1 MNKLNRRLALFCTSI
16 ALVAPIAAQAQ
27 TDGYP
32 LANFNKDA
40 YMKMADK
47 DGMLSKADIMK
58 MMNEK
63 FDKMQKGGKI
73 SVDQFA
79 QMLRET
85 YSFTGGSN

>member
-1 MNKLNRRLALFCTSI
+1 MSKFNRRLAMLCTSI
-16 ALVAPIAAQAQ
+16 VLAAPFAVQAQ

-32 LANFNKDA
+32 LAKFNKEA
-40 YMKMADK
+40 YMKMAAK
-47 DGMLSKADIMK
+47 NGMLSKADVMK

-63 FDKMQKGGKI
+63 FDKMQKGGMI

-85 YSFTGGSN
+85 YSFTGGN

>member
-1 MNKLNRRLALFCTSI
+1 MKKLNRRLAMFCASI
-16 ALVAPIAAQAQ
+16 ALAAPFATQAQ

-32 LANFNKDA
+32 LTTFNKAA

-47 DGMLSKADIMK
+47 DGMLSKADVMK

-79 QMLRET
+79 QMLRES
-85 YSFTGGSN
+85 YSFTGGLN